1 MKFARIA
8 CALVLIG
15 CSAFTFAHAR
25 LVKADPADGSTVTV
39 APTKFM
45 LTFGEPAKLTVL
57 SLQKDA
63 EPAKKIGP
71 LPTNA
76 SAEISVPAP
85 KLAPGKY
92 VLSWRAVG
100 DDGHVMPGKLSFTVG
115 PSPAATSAPGSTS
128 L

>member
-1 MKFARIA
+1 MTFARIA
-8 CALVLIG
+8 CALVLVG
-15 CSAFTFAHAR
+15 CNAFAFGHAK
-25 LVKADPADGSTVTV
+25 LVKADPANGTTVAV
-39 APTKFM
+39 APTKFV
-45 LTFGEPAKLTVL
+45 LTFGEPAKLTAL

-71 LPTNA
+71 LPTDA

-92 VLSWRAVG
+92 ILSWRVVG

-115 PSPAATSAPGSTS
+115 PSPAATSAPGSTG